1 MSWNIRQISLSTNLI
16 NTYLFVEYLC
26 KKQKA
31 LKYSAQ
37 MPKRRPSWSSS
48 YSPVFFRHAISTAY
62 ASPLRKWIDEL
73 TFAIFL
79 MCVISLEVFYG
90 QFSKHFQT
98 LFAIAFPICGCINR
112 LLLFAFSFTRT
123 PAKFQTEAQSI
134 CNCISRVLRV
144 MTRRYWNSNGWGVSR
159 WLLWYPRWLLELL
172 LWYSSGS

>member
-16 NTYLFVEYLC
+16 NTYLFVQYLC

-79 MCVISLEVFYG
+79 MCVISMEVFYG

-123 PAKFQTEAQSI
+123 YSACQISNRNTVYLQLHFPCVTCYDPAILK
-134 CNCISRVLRV
+134 
-144 MTRRYWNSNGWGVSR
+144 
-159 WLLWYPRWLLELL
+159 
-172 LWYSSGS
+172 